1 MPSPIRSLHPSD
13 ASRGHLGGTLP
24 LVARFAAAFVV
35 VGLAGPAWATGAPAV
50 VGVMAPIDY
59 AAQFDKSFPAVAGEH
74 KVVDWTL
81 YAALVNGDLLGYA
94 ARVDPAIA
102 RRRDL
107 ANGKGAQLQELTAG
121 VQRDK
126 RLRSAFDEQR
136 QRIAT
141 MVLYADGSPDGCR
154 RPIVLIGSELRLVLG
169 RPGSQGD
176 PLASTEVAPSC
187 PPPFESGAQASVGYS
202 PRFRCWAGINDKT
215 CGWRLPDMPA
225 ELKRVIEEEY
235 PGSIRL
241 RWRWRGLGGVT
252 QVRDRFSLST
262 PGELGLEFVDGKGQ
276 VLWTAEGARIV
287 PPIARPRPLKP
298 SGATD

>member
-1 MPSPIRSLHPSD
+1 MPSPSRSLHPPVE
-13 ASRGHLGGTLP
+13 SRGPFGGTP
-24 LVARFAAAFVV
+24 GLVATFVAGFV
-35 VGLAGPAWATGAPAV
+35 AIGLAGPAGATGAPTVAGGPV
-50 VGVMAPIDY
+50 PIDY
-59 AAQFDKSFPAVAGEH
+59 AAQFDKSFPAVAGQH

-141 MVLYADGSPDGCR
+141 MVLYADGAPDGCR
-154 RPIVLIGSELRLVLG
+154 RPIVLIGSEFRLVLG
-169 RPGSQGD
+169 GSGAKGE
-176 PLASTEVAPSC
+176 PLASAEVAPSC
-187 PPPFESGAQASVGYS
+187 PPPFEQGAPLAVGYS
-202 PRFRCWAGINDKT
+202 PRFRCWAGVNDKT

-225 ELKRVIEEEY
+225 ELKRVIEEDY
-235 PGSIRL
+235 PGSIRV

-262 PGELGLEFVDGKGQ
+262 PGELGLEFVDGKGRI
-276 VLWTAEGARIV
+276 LWTAEGARIV
-287 PPIARPRPLKP
+287 PPIARPRPLTRAP
-298 SGATD
+298 